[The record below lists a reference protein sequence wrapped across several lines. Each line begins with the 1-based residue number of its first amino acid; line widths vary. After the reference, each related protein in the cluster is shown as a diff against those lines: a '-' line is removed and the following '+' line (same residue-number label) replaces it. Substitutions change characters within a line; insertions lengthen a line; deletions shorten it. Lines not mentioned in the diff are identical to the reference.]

1 MKGRLMIE
9 LKILGA
15 ESFPEIMAFDKL
27 CFPTDCWKEEDM
39 KGLLEEDRAIYY
51 ALMDQGKL
59 VGDAFIYN
67 WKGEHDYVKLMNL
80 AVHPDYRGQGLAHKL
95 LNHVTE
101 EMVKDEM
108 YRFCGET
115 RSTNYG
121 MQKVFEDCGYK
132 LNRVEENYFDN
143 PPESAYKY
151 VLQIEDSQA

>member
-1 MKGRLMIE
+1 
-9 LKILGA
+9 
-15 ESFPEIMAFDKL
+15 
-27 CFPTDCWKEEDM
+27 
-39 KGLLEEDRAIYY
+39 
-51 ALMDQGKL
+51 
-59 VGDAFIYN
+59 
-67 WKGEHDYVKLMNL
+67 MNL
-80 AVHPDYRGQGLAHKL
+80 AIHPDYRGQGLAHKL